1 MTESRADILGILDV
15 SREEIFASSKN
26 SVILIPKGE
35 EKPCGEVYFK
45 NEHFGVRFGDYNKSP
60 IKKVLS

>member
-1 MTESRADILGILDV
+1 MTESRADILGILNV
-15 SREEIFASSKN
+15 SREELFASSKN

-45 NEHFGVRFGDYNKSP
+45 NDKFGVRFGDYNKSP

>member
-45 NEHFGVRFGDYNKSP
+45 DDKFGARFGDYNPSP
-60 IKKVLS
+60 IQRILK